1 MRIFPL
7 KSEHEKKG
15 HDKQYKR
22 QLASQVNVLVEQV
35 QKVSLER
42 HKIKQD
48 LKKLVYFRTEN
59 IIMRA
64 KTLKSGISEIQ
75 QNCLELLMKEQ
86 IAT

>member
-1 MRIFPL
+1 LRIFPL
-7 KSEHEKKG
+7 KTEYEKKG
-15 HDKQYKR
+15 NAKQYKR
-22 QLASQVNVLVEQV
+22 QLASQVNVLVDQV

-64 KTLKSGISEIQ
+64 KTLKNGITEI
-75 QNCLELLMKEQ
+75 
-86 IAT
+86 